1 MPGLSIH
8 VIDVA
13 HGIPASGMRVELWR
27 SDGKAVR
34 LVDAFV
40 GANGAVDVAGLA
52 TATLPAAIYE
62 AVFHVGAWYR
72 DRDAALAQPAFLD
85 VVPFRFGI
93 ADPSQHYHLPL
104 KVTPWGFS
112 LFRGGA

>member
-27 SDGKAVR
+27 RDGHSLR
-34 LVDAFV
+34 LADAQV
-40 GANGAVDVAGLA
+40 GGNGAVDLAGLA
-52 TATLPAAIYE
+52 TATLPAGLYE

-72 DRDAALAQPAFLD
+72 DRDPSLPQPAFLD

-93 ADPSQHYHLPL
+93 ADPAQHYHLPL
-104 KVTPWGFS
+104 KLTPWGFS